1 MEKGEYKVNDNVIT
15 INGTEYDPSDLSEQQ
30 TYWTMQIQDL
40 QQKRQS
46 IQFQIDQIS
55 IALDSFTNLLI
66 DSVTNESENIKEKIN
81 G

>member
-1 MEKGEYKVNDNVIT
+1 MEKGKHKVNENVIT

-30 TYWTMQIQDL
+30 KYWTLQIQDL

-55 IALDSFTNLLI
+55 IALDSFTNVLI
-66 DSVTNESENIKEKIN
+66 DSLSNNQQKEQIN

>member
-1 MEKGEYKVNDNVIT
+1 MNENVIT

-30 TYWTMQIQDL
+30 KYWTLQIQDL

-55 IALDSFTNLLI
+55 IALDSFTNVLI
-66 DSVTNESENIKEKIN
+66 ESLSNNEQKEQTN

>member
-1 MEKGEYKVNDNVIT
+1 MEKGKYKVNENVIT

-30 TYWTMQIQDL
+30 KYWTLQIQDL

-55 IALDSFTNLLI
+55 IALDAFTNVLI
-66 DSVTNESENIKEKIN
+66 DSLSNTEQKEQIN

>member
-1 MEKGEYKVNDNVIT
+1 MNENVIT

-30 TYWTMQIQDL
+30 KYWTLQIQDL

-55 IALDSFTNLLI
+55 IALDSFTNVLI
-66 DSVTNESENIKEKIN
+66 DSLSNTEQKEQIN
-81 G
+81 C

>member
-1 MEKGEYKVNDNVIT
+1 MNENVIT

-30 TYWTMQIQDL
+30 KYWTLQIQDL

-55 IALDSFTNLLI
+55 IALDSFTNVLI
-66 DSVTNESENIKEKIN
+66 DSLSNTEQKEQIN

>member
-1 MEKGEYKVNDNVIT
+1 MNENVIT

-30 TYWTMQIQDL
+30 TYWTLQIQDL

-66 DSVTNESENIKEKIN
+66 DSVTNESENIEEKIN

>member
-1 MEKGEYKVNDNVIT
+1 MEKGEYKVNENVIT

-30 TYWTMQIQDL
+30 TYWTMQIHDL

-46 IQFQIDQIS
+46 MQFQIDQIS

-66 DSVTNESENIKEKIN
+66 NSVTNESESIKEKIN

>member
-1 MEKGEYKVNDNVIT
+1 MERGEYKVNENVIT

-30 TYWTMQIQDL
+30 TYWTLQIQDL
-40 QQKRQS
+40 QQKLQS

-66 DSVTNESENIKEKIN
+66 NSVTNESENIKEKIN

>member
-1 MEKGEYKVNDNVIT
+1 MNENVIT
-15 INGTEYDPSDLSEQQ
+15 ITGTEYDPSDLSEQQ
-30 TYWTMQIQDL
+30 KYWTLQIQDL

-55 IALDSFTNLLI
+55 IALDSFTNVLI
-66 DSVTNESENIKEKIN
+66 DSLSNTEQKEQIN

>member
-1 MEKGEYKVNDNVIT
+1 MNENVIT

-30 TYWTMQIQDL
+30 KYWTLQIQDL

-55 IALDSFTNLLI
+55 ISLDSFTNVLI
-66 DSVTNESENIKEKIN
+66 DSLSNTEQKEQIN

>member
-1 MEKGEYKVNDNVIT
+1 MEKGEYKVNENVIT

-30 TYWTMQIQDL
+30 KYWTLQIQDL

-55 IALDSFTNLLI
+55 IALDSFTNVLI
-66 DSVTNESENIKEKIN
+66 DSLSNTEQKEQIN
-81 G
+81 C

>member
-46 IQFQIDQIS
+46 IQFQIDQVS

-66 DSVTNESENIKEKIN
+66 NSVTNESENIKEKIN
-81 G
+81 V

>member
-66 DSVTNESENIKEKIN
+66 NSVTNESENIKEKIN
-81 G
+81 V

>member
-66 DSVTNESENIKEKIN
+66 NSVTNESENIKEKIN

>member
-1 MEKGEYKVNDNVIT
+1 MNENVIT
-15 INGTEYDPSDLSEQQ
+15 INGTEYDPSYLSEQQ
-30 TYWTMQIQDL
+30 KYWTLQIQDL

-55 IALDSFTNLLI
+55 IALDSFTNVLI
-66 DSVTNESENIKEKIN
+66 DSLSNTEQKEQIN

>member
-1 MEKGEYKVNDNVIT
+1 MNENVIT
-15 INGTEYDPSDLSEQQ
+15 INGTEYEPSDLSEQQ
-30 TYWTMQIQDL
+30 KYWTLQIQDL

-55 IALDSFTNLLI
+55 IALDSFTNVLI
-66 DSVTNESENIKEKIN
+66 DSLSNTEQKEQIN